1 MNFINS
7 LTSENDNSII
17 YSRNKKDKSEILYS
31 GGCNLVKYNLD
42 TSNMKLLRGHTHN
55 ITNLC
60 QNFNGSMIASVDNS
74 SNPNVIIWDANEEKL
89 LKTFTSEVSNI
100 TSISF
105 NSDSSLLVLFGLD
118 EHSRT
123 KGVIYD
129 LAAVHQGRDP
139 KLIAKQLTDYDVR
152 YAKFSPI
159 ESNVIV
165 SCGRENI
172 RF

>member
-1 MNFINS
+1 
-7 LTSENDNSII
+7 
-17 YSRNKKDKSEILYS
+17 
-31 GGCNLVKYNLD
+31 
-42 TSNMKLLRGHTHN
+42 MKLLKGHTSN
-55 ITNLC
+55 ITNIC
-60 QNFNGSMIASVDNS
+60 QNFNGTMIASVDNS
-74 SNPNVIIWDANEEKL
+74 NNPQVIIWDANEEKL
-89 LKTFTSEVSNI
+89 LKSFSCEVNNI

-105 NSDSSLLVLFGLD
+105 NSDSSLLILFGQD
-118 EHSRT
+118 DHSRT
-123 KGVIYD
+123 KGVVYD

-152 YAKFSPI
+152 FAKFSPI